1 MDHMQKIATNLDE
14 RVRILSLALGN
25 MRHGLLMLDE
35 SARIVVCNQRYIEM
49 YGLSPEVVKAG
60 STLHEVMRHSAE
72 RGSFSGDPEDFCAS
86 TLQRIGKGSASSIL
100 VKTVDGRMMNIIERP
115 VPGGGWVVTHN
126 DVSECTQAQARIA
139 HLTRHDSLTNLPN
152 RTQFHESLE
161 QVLGWMRR
169 GGQFALLLLDLDN
182 FKTIN
187 DTLGHPIGDDLLKEI
202 AARLRQCIGGTGTV
216 ARLGGDE
223 FGVVQFRIADPSEAV
238 SLAERIQ
245 EAISAPCELGG
256 HRLTIN
262 ASIGITLCPDEG
274 RDAESLLKSANM
286 ALHKAK
292 AEGGGTFKFFERVI
306 DDRMKLRRALELDL
320 GVALDNGELELQY
333 QPIVNLQTDMISG
346 CEALLRW
353 NHPSRGLISPAQFIP
368 LAEATGLV
376 AKIGAWVMRTACA
389 EAVNWPDDV
398 GVAVNVSPAQLNKEG
413 LLDVVLGALRTTG
426 LAPHRLEIEIT
437 EALLMLDNEA
447 TLDTM
452 HRLRRLGVRI
462 AMDDF
467 GTGFSSLNYLRR
479 FPFDKIKI
487 DQSFVRNLSEVP
499 ESSAIIRTVTKLA
512 RSLRMT
518 TTAEGVE
525 TDLQREIVKASGCT
539 EMQGFLFCR
548 PKAAPAIAEL
558 LRLRPPRKRF
568 RQDADVLANEMYA
581 LQ

>member
-1 MDHMQKIATNLDE
+1 MQQISTNLDE
-14 RVRILSLALGN
+14 RVRNLNLALSN

-60 STLHEVMRHSAE
+60 STLREVMQHSVE
-72 RGSFSGDPEDFCAS
+72 CGSFSGDPEDFCAS
-86 TLQRIGKGSASSIL
+86 TLRRIGKGSASSIL

-126 DVSECTQAQARIA
+126 DVSESTEALARIA
-139 HLTRHDSLTNLPN
+139 HLTRHDSLTDLPN
-152 RTQFHESLE
+152 RTQFRESLE

-169 GGQFALLLLDLDN
+169 GGQFALLLLDLDS

-187 DTLGHPIGDDLLKEI
+187 DTLGHPIGDDLLREI
-202 AARLRQCIGGTGTV
+202 AARLRQCIGDTGTV
-216 ARLGGDE
+216 GRLGGDE

-398 GVAVNVSPAQLNKEG
+398 GIAVNVSPAQLNKEG
-413 LLDVVLGALRTTG
+413 LLDVVLEALRTTG
-426 LAPHRLEIEIT
+426 LAPHRLAIEIT

>member
-1 MDHMQKIATNLDE
+1 MQQISTNLDE
-14 RVRILSLALGN
+14 RVRNLNLALSN

-60 STLHEVMRHSAE
+60 STLREVMQHSVE
-72 RGSFSGDPEDFCAS
+72 CGSFSGDPEDFCAS
-86 TLQRIGKGSASSIL
+86 TLRRIGKGSASSIL

-126 DVSECTQAQARIA
+126 DVSESTEALARIA
-139 HLTRHDSLTNLPN
+139 HLTRHDSLTDLPN
-152 RTQFHESLE
+152 RTQFRESLE

-169 GGQFALLLLDLDN
+169 GGQFALLLLDLDS

-187 DTLGHPIGDDLLKEI
+187 DTLGHPIGDDLLREI
-202 AARLRQCIGGTGTV
+202 AARLRQCIGDTGTV
-216 ARLGGDE
+216 GRLGGDE
-223 FGVVQFRIADPSEAV
+223 FGVVQFRIADPSEAA

-245 EAISAPCELGG
+245 EAIAAPCELGD
-256 HRLTIN
+256 HHLIIN
-262 ASIGITLCPDEG
+262 ASIGIALCPEEG
-274 RDAESLLKSANM
+274 RDAESLLRSADM
-286 ALHKAK
+286 ALRRAK
-292 AEGGGTFKFFERVI
+292 AEGGGTFKFFEKVI
-306 DDRMKLRRALELDL
+306 DDRMKLRQALELDL
-320 GVALDNGELELQY
+320 SLALDNGELELQY

-353 NHPSRGLISPAQFIP
+353 NHPSRGLISPLQFIP
-368 LAEATGLV
+368 LAEATGLI
-376 AKIGAWVMRTACA
+376 AKIGAWVMRSACA

-398 GVAVNVSPAQLNKEG
+398 AVAVNVSPAQLNKEG
-413 LLDVVLGALRTTG
+413 LLDVVLEALRTTG

-437 EALLMLDNEA
+437 EALLMLNNEA

-467 GTGFSSLNYLRR
+467 GTGYSSLNYLRR
-479 FPFDKIKI
+479 FPFDKLKI

-499 ESSAIIRTVTKLA
+499 ESSAIIRTVTNLA

-548 PKAAPAIAEL
+548 PKTALGIAEL
-558 LRLRPPRKRF
+558 LRLRPPKRRA
-568 RQDADVLANEMYA
+568 RQDANLSASEMYV

>member
-1 MDHMQKIATNLDE
+1 MKAW
-14 RVRILSLALGN
+14 SKY
-25 MRHGLLMLDE
+25 
-35 SARIVVCNQRYIEM
+35 SAGCE
-49 YGLSPEVVKAG
+49 G
-60 STLHEVMRHSAE
+60 
-72 RGSFSGDPEDFCAS
+72 
-86 TLQRIGKGSASSIL
+86 
-100 VKTVDGRMMNIIERP
+100 
-115 VPGGGWVVTHN
+115 
-126 DVSECTQAQARIA
+126 
-139 HLTRHDSLTNLPN
+139 
-152 RTQFHESLE
+152 
-161 QVLGWMRR
+161 

-398 GVAVNVSPAQLNKEG
+398 GIAVNVSPAQLNKEG
-413 LLDVVLGALRTTG
+413 LLDVVLEALRTTG
-426 LAPHRLEIEIT
+426 LAPHRLAIEIT

>member
-1 MDHMQKIATNLDE
+1 
-14 RVRILSLALGN
+14 
-25 MRHGLLMLDE
+25 
-35 SARIVVCNQRYIEM
+35 
-49 YGLSPEVVKAG
+49 
-60 STLHEVMRHSAE
+60 
-72 RGSFSGDPEDFCAS
+72 
-86 TLQRIGKGSASSIL
+86 
-100 VKTVDGRMMNIIERP
+100 
-115 VPGGGWVVTHN
+115 
-126 DVSECTQAQARIA
+126 
-139 HLTRHDSLTNLPN
+139 
-152 RTQFHESLE
+152 
-161 QVLGWMRR
+161 
-169 GGQFALLLLDLDN
+169 
-182 FKTIN
+182 
-187 DTLGHPIGDDLLKEI
+187 
-202 AARLRQCIGGTGTV
+202 
-216 ARLGGDE
+216 
-223 FGVVQFRIADPSEAV
+223 
-238 SLAERIQ
+238 
-245 EAISAPCELGG
+245 
-256 HRLTIN
+256 
-262 ASIGITLCPDEG
+262 
-274 RDAESLLKSANM
+274 M

-398 GVAVNVSPAQLNKEG
+398 GIAVNVSPAQLNKEG
-413 LLDVVLGALRTTG
+413 LLDVVLEALRTTG
-426 LAPHRLEIEIT
+426 LAPHRLAIEIT